1 MLGCTRFAHYGW
13 ACGFCKYHARLR
25 GCRKPCHALEKKPKA
40 KMEKSKPQSQVEIAT
55 EAKWAVEG
63 KIIQSRII
71 WQSQKVEKRA
81 AEDWEFLE
89 KRFHPILLLP
99 PPHIYFDKTFNLYCF
114 SHWFSSSCFLHFL
127 VFVFSF
133 VASLVC
139 LWLNNSWGWGSQEL
153 LRWSHT
159 ALWSNRI
166 RCWCQVVDVIIWHSF
181 GYKRQKTKVC
191 KNRQPR
197 SRYTVALIMWAVGC
211 AGGSARMSQKFPSA
225 AKLLAADA
233 SKKAGEED

>member
-1 MLGCTRFAHYGW
+1 
-13 ACGFCKYHARLR
+13 
-25 GCRKPCHALEKKPKA
+25 
-40 KMEKSKPQSQVEIAT
+40 
-55 EAKWAVEG
+55 VEG
-63 KIIQSRII
+63 KIIQSRSR
-71 WQSQKVEKRA
+71 WQSRKVEKRA
-81 AEDWEFLE
+81 AEDWEFLK
-89 KRFHPILLLP
+89 KRPHPLLLLPHPHIYFDKRLNRYCYSYLFSSFICLHFLVFVFHYFASLVCQWLHKSWALLLPP

-139 LWLNNSWGWGSQEL
+139 LWLNNSWGWGPKEL

-159 ALWSNRI
+159 AWWSNMS

-197 SRYTVALIMWAVGC
+197 FRYTVALIMWAVGC
-211 AGGSARMSQKFPSA
+211 AGGPARMSQKFPSA

-233 SKKAGEED
+233 SKKAEEED